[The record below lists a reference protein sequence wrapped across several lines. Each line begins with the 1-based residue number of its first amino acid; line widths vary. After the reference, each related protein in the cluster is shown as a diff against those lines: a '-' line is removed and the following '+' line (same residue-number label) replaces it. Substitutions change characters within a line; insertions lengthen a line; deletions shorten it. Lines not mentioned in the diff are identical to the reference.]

1 MRCNNEDWA
10 VFWCSLL
17 SPVLLGEIPERR
29 RERYFQQLSQE
40 ERLLPNG
47 RRKRL
52 SARTLRRQWRRLK
65 DEGVSGLY
73 RRRRSDRGKPRKKH
87 SDLLDRAVALKKEQ
101 PFRSDKAINRI
112 LKREFGRQ
120 LPRSTLY
127 RHLRQQGATRRK
139 LGVSKEIVRCR
150 WTRDQPGALW
160 VGDFEH
166 GPPVMHQ
173 GRSVKT
179 HLSAWIDCHSRFI
192 VEARYY
198 IRENLDIL
206 LDSLLRAWGNH
217 GASRELYV
225 DNAKIYHAKALQL
238 ACTQLNIQLL
248 HRPPRDP
255 PAGGL
260 IERFIQTCQMEL
272 EAEVRAGQVLTLDD
286 LNRVLAAWLAVAYHQ
301 EVHSETRQ
309 TPHERFH
316 QQPRL
321 IRQVDLGAVLSFFQQ
336 RLPRVVNRDFSD
348 VRLENLFFA
357 VDAKLRGDRVIVQ
370 YDPFSP
376 LQEVQLY
383 SPAGVY
389 LGRGQHYQRE
399 KGSHPQ
405 PPSTPPAGPITP
417 HYLDALRAEHA
428 ALQEQ
433 QRSLG
438 IDYHSARQRNV
449 WSVASFARV
458 FARLL
463 GRQGGL
469 SGLTAQEVD
478 LLAAFHARHD
488 RVTESLL
495 RQAFQQAP
503 AATLPEVLFQLQS
516 LLAQRND

>member
-65 DEGVSGLY
+65 DEGVPGLY

-260 IERFIQTCQMEL
+260 IERFFQTCQMQL
-272 EAEVRAGQVLTLDD
+272 EAEVRAGTILTLDD
-286 LNRVLAAWLAVAYHQ
+286 LNRVLAAWLQVAYHQ
-301 EVHSETRQ
+301 DVNGETGQ
-309 TPHERFH
+309 TPCARYRQE
-316 QQPRL
+316 PRL
-321 IRQVDLGAVLSFFQQ
+321 LRQVDLGAVLGFFHQ
-336 RLPRVVNRDFSD
+336 RVPRLVDKDFSD
-348 VRLENLFFA
+348 VRVESLFFA
-357 VDAKLRGDRVIVQ
+357 VDPVLRGDAVVVQ

-376 LQEVQLY
+376 LNEVQLY
-383 SPAGVY
+383 TPAGAY
-389 LGRGQHYQRE
+389 LGAAGVTSGKRE
-399 KGSHPQ
+399 VIPNRRLHHLPD
-405 PPSTPPAGPITP
+405 PFCPTISTPCGPNTP
-417 HYLDALRAEHA
+417 PCRNSGA
-428 ALQEQ
+428 A
-433 QRSLG
+433 
-438 IDYHSARQRNV
+438 
-449 WSVASFARV
+449 
-458 FARLL
+458 
-463 GRQGGL
+463 
-469 SGLTAQEVD
+469 
-478 LLAAFHARHD
+478 
-488 RVTESLL
+488 
-495 RQAFQQAP
+495 
-503 AATLPEVLFQLQS
+503 
-516 LLAQRND
+516 